1 MGAPG
6 RRRRPEPVQNHAT
19 GGAAMIH
26 DIVSWLLH
34 PDLEPLLERGAPLFV
49 FVVSMMVFA
58 ESGLLVGFFLPG
70 DSLLFSAGLVVA
82 LAGHPPIGLLLL
94 CCILAAIAGDQVGYW
109 FGARVGP
116 SLFNRPDSRLFKQS
130 NVAKAHVF
138 FEKHGPKALVLAR
151 FVPVVRTFTPILAGV
166 SRMQYRT
173 FVVFNVLGG
182 ILWASAA
189 TLIGYGLGKRYPEI
203 ENYLTPVILVIV
215 FVSVIPIG
223 YEVLKARR
231 EGLDVESA
239 GSGVAEEIDA
249 P

>member
-1 MGAPG
+1 
-6 RRRRPEPVQNHAT
+6 
-19 GGAAMIH
+19 MIT
-26 DIVSWLLH
+26 DFLSWLLH

-82 LAGHPPIGLLLL
+82 LAGHPPVLLLIGV
-94 CCILAAIAGDQVGYW
+94 CILAAIAGDQVGYI

-166 SRMQYRT
+166 SHMRYRT
-173 FVVFNVLGG
+173 FVTYNVVGG
-182 ILWASAA
+182 VLWASLA
-189 TLIGYGLGKRYPEI
+189 TLLGYGLGKRYPNI

-215 FVSVIPIG
+215 FLSVIPIG
-223 YEVLKARR
+223 WEIMKARR
-231 EGLDVESA
+231 EPA
-239 GSGVAEEIDA
+239 GDSIGAAIAEELDA